1 MKQRVPD
8 KDEDQDLQR
17 GCVKGLSSTLNKEDT
32 TDHSRWTKLIKISDD
47 QDGCEWVN
55 ISSGTGPSG

>member
-8 KDEDQDLQR
+8 KDKDQDLQR
-17 GCVKGLSSTLNKEDT
+17 GCGKGLSSTLNKEDT

-47 QDGCEWVN
+47 QDGCE
-55 ISSGTGPSG
+55 